1 MKVFIVFAH
10 PEPKSFNG
18 TLLNETIQFLTE
30 KGNEVRVS
38 NLYEF
43 ENGKVFKAVLT
54 KEDYTQ
60 LQNKEKFIPELEN
73 ESESEEIIKE
83 RQNIEWS
90 DLLIIVCPF
99 WWFSLPAILLGW
111 FDRVLGNFFFFSVN
125 YNRNFCFFIF
135 NPFILFYFFHLLNI
149 SDLIRCFIIKQ
160 RKYYGKWAI

>member
-111 FDRVLGNFFFFSVN
+111 FDRVL
-125 YNRNFCFFIF
+125 
-135 NPFILFYFFHLLNI
+135 
-149 SDLIRCFIIKQ
+149 
-160 RKYYGKWAI
+160 